1 MDTKLLLNLLTH
13 NAKMEITDLAS
24 ALNECEEDVTQTLK
38 DLEKNKI
45 ICGYHT
51 LINWDK
57 TNTDHVMALIE
68 VKVTP
73 EREFGYDRIAKNIYR
88 YPEVDTMYLM
98 SGKTEFLVMVEGK
111 TMQEVANFVGAKLAV
126 VDGVTGTT
134 TNFILKKYKSAGI
147 ILSEEETDID
157 DRMIISA

>member
-1 MDTKLLLNLLTH
+1 MNTKHLLDLIKY

-24 ALNECEEDVTQTLK
+24 ALNECEQDVQNTLK

-57 TNTDHVMALIE
+57 TNTDRVMAMIE

-73 EREFGYDRIAKNIYR
+73 EREYGYDRIAKSIYR
-88 YPEVDTMYLM
+88 YPEVDTMYLL
-98 SGKTEFLVMVEGK
+98 SGNTEFIVIIHGR
-111 TMQEVANFVGAKLAV
+111 TMQEVAQFVGSKLACIPAV
-126 VDGVTGTT
+126 TGTSTAFVLKQYKVDGVVFDEDKEKQERLLVTP
-134 TNFILKKYKSAGI
+134 
-147 ILSEEETDID
+147 
-157 DRMIISA
+157 

>member
-88 YPEVDTMYLM
+88 YPEVDTMYLL
-98 SGKTEFLVMVEGK
+98 SGNTEFIVILHGR
-111 TMQEVANFVGAKLAV
+111 TMQEVAKFVGSKLACIPAV
-126 VDGVTGTT
+126 TGTSTAFVLKQYKVDGVI
-134 TNFILKKYKSAGI
+134 F
-147 ILSEEETDID
+147 D
-157 DRMIISA
+157 DEKEAQERLLVTP

>member
-88 YPEVDTMYLM
+88 YPEVDTMYLL
-98 SGKTEFLVMVEGK
+98 SGNTEFIVILHGR
-111 TMQEVANFVGAKLAV
+111 TMQEVAQFVGSKLACIPAV
-126 VDGVTGTT
+126 TGTSTAFVLKQYKVDGVI
-134 TNFILKKYKSAGI
+134 F
-147 ILSEEETDID
+147 D
-157 DRMIISA
+157 DEKEAQERLLVTP

>member
-57 TNTDHVMALIE
+57 TNTDHVMALID

-88 YPEVDTMYLM
+88 YPEVDTMYLL
-98 SGKTEFLVMVEGK
+98 SGNTEFIVILHGR
-111 TMQEVANFVGAKLAV
+111 TMQEVAQFVGSKLACIPAV
-126 VDGVTGTT
+126 TGTSTAFVLKQYKVDGVI
-134 TNFILKKYKSAGI
+134 F
-147 ILSEEETDID
+147 D
-157 DRMIISA
+157 DEKEAQERLLVTP

>member
-1 MDTKLLLNLLTH
+1 MDTKLLLNLLEH

-24 ALNECEEDVTQTLK
+24 ALNECEQDVTETLK
-38 DLEKNKI
+38 ELEKNKV

-88 YPEVDTMYLM
+88 YPEVDTMYLL
-98 SGKTEFLVMVEGK
+98 SGNTEFIVILHGR
-111 TMQEVANFVGAKLAV
+111 TMQEVAQFVGSKLACIPAV
-126 VDGVTGTT
+126 TGTSTAFVLKQYKVDGVI
-134 TNFILKKYKSAGI
+134 FD
-147 ILSEEETDID
+147 EEKEAQERLLVTP
-157 DRMIISA
+157 

>member
-1 MDTKLLLNLLTH
+1 MNTKHLLDLIKYNS
-13 NAKMEITDLAS
+13 KMEITDLAS
-24 ALNECEEDVTQTLK
+24 ALNECEQDVQNTLK

-88 YPEVDTMYLM
+88 YPEVDTMYLL
-98 SGKTEFLVMVEGK
+98 SGNTEFIVILHGR
-111 TMQEVANFVGAKLAV
+111 TMQEVAQFVGSKLACIPAV
-126 VDGVTGTT
+126 TGTSTAFVLKQYKVDGVI
-134 TNFILKKYKSAGI
+134 FD
-147 ILSEEETDID
+147 EEKEAQERLLVTP
-157 DRMIISA
+157 

>member
-24 ALNECEEDVTQTLK
+24 ALNECEEEVTQTLK

-88 YPEVDTMYLM
+88 YPEVDTMYLL
-98 SGKTEFLVMVEGK
+98 SGNTEFIVILHGR
-111 TMQEVANFVGAKLAV
+111 TMQEVAQFVGSKLACIPAV
-126 VDGVTGTT
+126 TGTSTAFVLKQYKVDGVI
-134 TNFILKKYKSAGI
+134 F
-147 ILSEEETDID
+147 D
-157 DRMIISA
+157 DEKEAQERLLVTP

>member
-24 ALNECEEDVTQTLK
+24 ALNECEEDVTLTLK

-88 YPEVDTMYLM
+88 YPEVDTMYLL
-98 SGKTEFLVMVEGK
+98 SGNTEFIVILHGR
-111 TMQEVANFVGAKLAV
+111 TMQEVAQFVGSKLACIPAV
-126 VDGVTGTT
+126 TGTSTAFVLKQYKVDGVI
-134 TNFILKKYKSAGI
+134 F
-147 ILSEEETDID
+147 D
-157 DRMIISA
+157 DEKEAQERLLVTP

>member
-73 EREFGYDRIAKNIYR
+73 ESQKI
-88 YPEVDTMYLM
+88 
-98 SGKTEFLVMVEGK
+98 
-111 TMQEVANFVGAKLAV
+111 
-126 VDGVTGTT
+126 
-134 TNFILKKYKSAGI
+134 FIVIQK
-147 ILSEEETDID
+147 
-157 DRMIISA
+157 

>member
-1 MDTKLLLNLLTH
+1 MNTKHLLDLIKY

-24 ALNECEEDVTQTLK
+24 ALNECEQDVQNTLK

-57 TNTDHVMALIE
+57 TNTDRVMAMIE

-73 EREFGYDRIAKNIYR
+73 EREYGYDRIAKSIYR
-88 YPEVDTMYLM
+88 YPEVDTMYLLR
-98 SGKTEFLVMVEGK
+98 GNTEFIVIIHGR
-111 TMQEVANFVGAKLAV
+111 TMQEVAQFVGSKLACIPAV
-126 VDGVTGTT
+126 TGTSTAFVLKQYKVDGVVFDEDKEKQERLLVTP
-134 TNFILKKYKSAGI
+134 
-147 ILSEEETDID
+147 
-157 DRMIISA
+157 

>member
-1 MDTKLLLNLLTH
+1 MDTKLLLHLLTQ

-73 EREFGYDRIAKNIYR
+73 EREFGYDRIEKNIYR
-88 YPEVDTMYLM
+88 YPEVDKMYLL
-98 SGKTEFLVMVEGK
+98 SGNTEFIVILHGR
-111 TMQEVANFVGAKLAV
+111 TMQEVAQFVGSKLACIPAV
-126 VDGVTGTT
+126 TGTSTAFVLKQYKVDGVI
-134 TNFILKKYKSAGI
+134 F
-147 ILSEEETDID
+147 D
-157 DRMIISA
+157 DEKEAQERLLVTP